1 MRAAAAAW
9 WAWFPLALSA
19 ATDAPDLFRAVRDDD
34 RAAVQQLLRQGA
46 NPNAREPDG
55 TTPLGWAAV
64 RTNGEIA
71 GLLLK
76 AGADANLTNELG
88 LGPLALAVANGPL
101 ALVEQLLAAGA
112 DPNVARE
119 NGETPLMTAAR
130 LGRVDVLERLLAKG
144 AAVNARDQ
152 KFGQTALM

>member
-64 RTNGEIA
+64 RSEMRGRYPRHPWPEDPT
-71 GLLLK
+71 K
-76 AGADANLTNELG
+76 AEATS
-88 LGPLALAVANGPL
+88 
-101 ALVEQLLAAGA
+101 
-112 DPNVARE
+112 R
-119 NGETPLMTAAR
+119 
-130 LGRVDVLERLLAKG
+130 AKPRG
-144 AAVNARDQ
+144 
-152 KFGQTALM
+152 T